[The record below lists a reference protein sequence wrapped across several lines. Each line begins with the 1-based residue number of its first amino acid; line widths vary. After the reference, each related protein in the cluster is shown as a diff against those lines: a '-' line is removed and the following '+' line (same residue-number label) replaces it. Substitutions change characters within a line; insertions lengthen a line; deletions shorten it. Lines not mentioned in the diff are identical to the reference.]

1 MSLRIVTAE
10 PDDFRARVVVPLP
23 ERRPAFAA
31 EGPRPMVDIVVPVHD
46 EERDLARS
54 VRRLQAHLTAGFPFT
69 TRITIAVNANSDRTY
84 AIASRLAAE
93 LPEVRVLHLNEK
105 GRGRA
110 LAAAWLTSDARVVT
124 CMDSELSTD
133 LAVFVRLVAP
143 VISGQSEISIGSP
156 GRLKALRADVARRL
170 IPAVVSRSW
179 LFEAELLMRAARA
192 GLRIVSLRSN

>member
-10 PDDFRARVVVPLP
+10 PDDFSARVVVPLP

-31 EGPRPMVDIVVPVHD
+31 EGSRPMVDIAVPVHD

-69 TRITIAVNANSDRTY
+69 MRITIAVNANSDRTY

-110 LAAAWLTSDARVVT
+110 LEPR
-124 CMDSELSTD
+124 
-133 LAVFVRLVAP
+133 
-143 VISGQSEISIGSP
+143 G
-156 GRLKALRADVARRL
+156 
-170 IPAVVSRSW
+170 
-179 LFEAELLMRAARA
+179 
-192 GLRIVSLRSN
+192 